1 MLSQLLGEANLVNGP
16 SDTELLVGAASS
28 VRSSL
33 ANEGHH
39 DLGTRLAV
47 RLLLPHIQIDS
58 DLRITATLVNTL
70 EHHSPN
76 SDSEAKGLLSLCRN
90 LIERKNVRV
99 LDGCSSICLAR
110 YRYYMDKNFPGVAI
124 HWLLTGIELES
135 LVLCDGP
142 KRSGYWQRALSSGV
156 CYRRLVL
163 DFTQTARSLLKSCL
177 GEEKG
182 GSLSFPRGKQ
192 MVAATKEELSIENFV
207 PAVKL
212 LENIVTI
219 AGAIQEKAD
228 NSIVANGIVSCL
240 EERANDEDDGVVSSL
255 ARSFSWD
262 LLRLAV
268 EILDLDAERYDMR
281 EPWDNEKSISSFDVR
296 GMGVLL
302 SVLTIEIKAQNMKEQ
317 SEPGTSSLDEEELY
331 RMRVIVGEGL
341 KRAFLAENAMKR
353 TIKGKGS
360 KASGGKMYTTNY
372 HKHSREEQE
381 RAVQMLLDY

>member
-1 MLSQLLGEANLVNGP
+1 M
-16 SDTELLVGAASS
+16 
-28 VRSSL
+28 
-33 ANEGHH
+33 
-39 DLGTRLAV
+39 
-47 RLLLPHIQIDS
+47 
-58 DLRITATLVNTL
+58 
-70 EHHSPN
+70 
-76 SDSEAKGLLSLCRN
+76 
-90 LIERKNVRV
+90 
-99 LDGCSSICLAR
+99 
-110 YRYYMDKNFPGVAI
+110 
-124 HWLLTGIELES
+124 
-135 LVLCDGP
+135 
-142 KRSGYWQRALSSGV
+142 
-156 CYRRLVL
+156 L

-182 GSLSFPRGKQ
+182 GSLSFPRAKE

-212 LENIVTI
+212 LENVVTI
-219 AGAIQEKAD
+219 AGAIRDKAD
-228 NSIVANGIVSCL
+228 NSIIANAIVSCL

-268 EILDLDAERYDMR
+268 LILDLDAERYDLR

-302 SVLTIEIKAQNMKEQ
+302 SVLTIEIKAQNTKEQ
-317 SEPGTSSLDEEELY
+317 SEPGVSNLDEEELH
-331 RMRVIVGEGL
+331 RMRLIVGEGL

-353 TIKGKGS
+353 TSKGKRS
-360 KASGGKMYTTNY
+360 KASGGIIYTTNY

>member
-1 MLSQLLGEANLVNGP
+1 MQQQHQQHNNNNNNKQTLASF
-16 SDTELLVGAASS
+16 SSREL
-28 VRSSL
+28 R
-33 ANEGHH
+33 EKYE
-39 DLGTRLAV
+39 
-47 RLLLPHIQIDS
+47 I
-58 DLRITATLVNTL
+58 
-70 EHHSPN
+70 
-76 SDSEAKGLLSLCRN
+76 
-90 LIERKNVRV
+90 
-99 LDGCSSICLAR
+99 
-110 YRYYMDKNFPGVAI
+110 PGV
-124 HWLLTGIELES
+124 
-135 LVLCDGP
+135 
-142 KRSGYWQRALSSGV
+142 
-156 CYRRLVL
+156 
-163 DFTQTARSLLKSCL
+163 
-177 GEEKG
+177 
-182 GSLSFPRGKQ
+182 
-192 MVAATKEELSIENFV
+192 LSIENFV

-302 SVLTIEIKAQNMKEQ
+302 SVLTIEIKAQSMKEQ
-317 SEPGTSSLDEEELY
+317 SETGASSLDEEELH
-331 RMRVIVGEGL
+331 RMRLIVGEGL

-353 TIKGKGS
+353 TSKGKRA
-360 KASGGKMYTTNY
+360 KASGGMMYTANY

-381 RAVQMLLDY
+381 RAVQTLLDY